1 MYIYLWSYSW
11 YQKFNTDNDMTFHQ
25 KCFITQLP
33 VLYMKEAFLVQINFS
48 SCHFFNKFKDVW
60 MASKGPAR
68 LRSKVLILYY
78 AIMNLSR
85 WFHFDSTQGLRENGV
100 YKVERWIIRKICYFK
115 ITLVN
120 EDFGVN
126 DKKTKVKRL
135 HLICTLNGDLKPK
148 RRNLFK
154 VWVFVDF

>member
-1 MYIYLWSYSW
+1 
-11 YQKFNTDNDMTFHQ
+11 MTFHQ

-33 VLYMKEAFLVQINFS
+33 VLNMKEAFLVQIHFS

-85 WFHFDSTQGLRENGV
+85 WFHFDSTQGLRKNGV
-100 YKVERWIIRKICYFK
+100 YKVKKWNIRKICYLNK
-115 ITLVN
+115 TYLRN
-120 EDFGVN
+120 RRFGCEWYKN
-126 DKKTKVKRL
+126 QGQKTSF
-135 HLICTLNGDLKPK
+135 DLKIERRPK
-148 RRNLFK
+148 TEAPK
-154 VWVFVDF
+154 FV

>member
-1 MYIYLWSYSW
+1 
-11 YQKFNTDNDMTFHQ
+11 MTFNQ

-33 VLYMKEAFLVQINFS
+33 VLNMKEAFLVQINFS

-85 WFHFDSTQGLRENGV
+85 WFHFDSTQGFRKNGV
-100 YKVERWIIRKICYFK
+100 YKVETRIIRKICNFK
-115 ITLVN
+115 I
-120 EDFGVN
+120 
-126 DKKTKVKRL
+126 KTYLRNRRFWCEWYKNQGQK
-135 HLICTLNGDLKPK
+135 TSFDLYIERRPKPEAQK
-148 RRNLFK
+148 
-154 VWVFVDF
+154 FV